1 MSKKKQGGKI
11 TQHVRPEGK
20 RLGLKVGD
28 GQTVPVGSILVRQ
41 RGTKILAGE
50 GVKTGRDHTLFA
62 VRPGIV
68 KFKTVD
74 GHKKV
79 TIVTG

>member
-1 MSKKKQGGKI
+1 MSKKKQGGKT

-20 RLGLKVGD
+20 RLGPKVGD
-28 GQTVPVGSILVRQ
+28 GQTVSVGSILVRQ

-62 VRPGIV
+62 VRSGIV

-74 GHKKV
+74 GQKKV
-79 TIVTG
+79 IVVAD